1 MTDQTIGDIRY
12 VIFHK
17 PGQRWQA
24 DLEFRDQPGVMEHV
38 QHYRKLQEE
47 GKLMLGGPFLET
59 LQGGMMIPAPGVS
72 MEEIVEF
79 AAMDPAVRGGLLV
92 FEVHPWYVAM
102 KRDE

>member
-1 MTDQTIGDIRY
+1 MTEKTIGDVRY

-24 DLEFRDQPGVMEHV
+24 EIDFRDQPGVLEHV
-38 QHYRKLQEE
+38 SHYQKLKEE
-47 GKLMLGGPFLET
+47 GKLELGGPFMDT
-59 LQGGMMIPAPGVS
+59 LQGGMMIPVAGLS

-102 KRDE
+102 KVE